1 MSPQLKI
8 LIGNRPVRRALI
20 AICKLLER
28 VRHLAIVAQHTEA
41 CVPLGLLRPRDQP
54 VPIAALPHLAVP
66 NLVEFVYGRHRRI
79 IGEAHEVL
87 PQRVDAV
94 VEVLRFNDGGFA
106 TLVIDVR
113 FAYVFLI
120 PKVVSRSVKGEER
133 DGGAYEAMH
142 MMESFDVVNAFCVI
156 PWEACG

>member
-1 MSPQLKI
+1 MSPLLKI
-8 LIGNRPVRRALI
+8 LIGNRPVRRAFI
-20 AICKLLER
+20 AKRELLER
-28 VRHLAIVAQHTEA
+28 VRHAAVVAQHAEA

-54 VPIAALPHLAVP
+54 VPIAALPDLAVP